1 MRYTID
7 LNVLADNQHEAEKI
21 AIERGVTWFDV
32 PRACISA
39 TTTGARTSPFPGKMY
54 ATVTIEEFHRYGYP
68 AYGFPTCKGCGRRK
82 T

>member
-7 LNVLADNQHEAEKI
+7 LNVLADNQREAEEI
-21 AIERGVTWFDV
+21 AIERGATWFNV
-32 PRACISA
+32 PRACVSA
-39 TTTGARTSPFPGKMY
+39 TTTGARTAPVAGKMF
-54 ATVTIEEFHRYGYP
+54 ATVTIEELHRYEHP